1 VNEIQM
7 FDYLAQYRLVEGEI
21 LQVIRSVFES
31 GHLILGEQVKLF
43 EKDFAA
49 LIGSKVRGVAVNSGT
64 DALLVSLMAL
74 GVGSGDEVVT
84 VANTAVPTVSAIRMA
99 GARPVFCD
107 IDYSTGL
114 IDLDRLD
121 SVITNRT
128 RAVVPVHLFGNV
140 VDIPKMRNVIGSRKI
155 FVIEDCAQAHGA
167 TLYGKM
173 AGSYGDAA
181 AFSFYPTKNLGAYG
195 DAGMCVSA
203 DPEILKEMMR
213 IRMYG
218 FDGAYYAE
226 REGINSRLDEIQAAI
241 LNVKLSHFR
250 ECLDR
255 RRALATLY
263 DEGLSTKVV
272 RLMHNQGVNHAC
284 HLYAVKVSNR
294 QFVRDQLLAE
304 GIHTG
309 IHYPYPIHL
318 MRAYSFLGY
327 RKGSLP
333 NTELFAGEILSL
345 PLYPELSESSVVKVI
360 EVLNDVVYC
369 AGLF

>member
-1 VNEIQM
+1 MNEIQM
-7 FDYLAQYRLVEGEI
+7 FDYLTQYRLIEGEI
-21 LQVIRSVFES
+21 LQVVRSVLES

-43 EKDFAA
+43 EKKFAA
-49 LIGSKVRGVAVNSGT
+49 FVGGWVRGVSVNSGT

-107 IDYSTGL
+107 IDYTTGL
-114 IDLDRLD
+114 IDLDQLD

-128 RAVVPVHLFGNV
+128 RAVVPVHLFGNM
-140 VDIPKMRNVIGSRKI
+140 VDIPKMRSVIGSRQI

-195 DAGMCVSA
+195 DAGMCVSS
-203 DPEILKEMMR
+203 DPEIFREMMR

-226 REGINSRLDEIQAAI
+226 REGINSRLDEIQAAV
-241 LNVKLSHFR
+241 LNVKLRHFR
-250 ECLDR
+250 QYLDR
-255 RRALATLY
+255 RRALAALY
-263 DEGLSTKVV
+263 DAGLSMEAV
-272 RLMHNQGVNHAC
+272 RLLQHKGVNHAC

-294 QFVRDQLLAE
+294 QSVRDQLISA

-333 NTELFAGEILSL
+333 NTELFADEILSL
-345 PLYPELSESSVVKVI
+345 PLYPELSVESVDRVI
-360 EVLNDVVYC
+360 NVLN
-369 AGLF
+369 GIGMGTLH